1 MARRKSNP
9 DDGETAPSFEEALAG
24 LEAIV
29 DAMEHEQL
37 PLEDLVS
44 HYERGAAL
52 LGRCESLL
60 SSARERIQ
68 LITLRAKSDDGT
80 DSGNETSASSQSLPS
95 SAQPAE
101 TDDDDIRLF

>member
-9 DDGETAPSFEEALAG
+9 DDGDTAPSFEEALAS
-24 LEAIV
+24 LESIV
-29 DAMEHEQL
+29 DAMENEQL

-44 HYERGAAL
+44 HYERGAEL

-60 SSARERIQ
+60 ASARERIQ
-68 LITLRAKSDDGT
+68 LITLRAKTESGT
-80 DSGNETSASSQSLPS
+80 DSGNETSASSPSLPS
-95 SAQPAE
+95 SAQPDE